1 MSEGD
6 TMKCV
11 NLELRSGQIGTWLVV
26 GVTSAMGLAGV
37 GVWQIAPCEFKGAS
51 TAEHSDEINVP
62 YDEFRTMMVRNNAT
76 QAIVE
81 HGGMQVID
89 EEVLKLQV
97 DLSRDKRPLL
107 NAILR
112 KSKAKVTASKR
123 VTVSV
128 NNSDIQADRLVLMQ
142 NAEITP
148 EQLDVTSFS
157 EGPAGDL
164 KSYRTSL
171 HAEPNG
177 DTTLVRVTIDM
188 HLCKDLGKLFHNEAQ
203 SQLDAAAHT
212 TAYQQCEALQQFV
225 LANAKR

>member
-1 MSEGD
+1 
-6 TMKCV
+6 MKV
-11 NLELRSGQIGTWLVV
+11 LNSTHKSGQIGLWLVV
-26 GVTSAMGLAGV
+26 GLTSAMGLAGV
-37 GVWQIAPCEFKGAS
+37 GVWQIVPCEFQGS
-51 TAEHSDEINVP
+51 SQAEWSEEIDVP

-81 HGGMQVID
+81 RGGMRVID
-89 EEVLKLQV
+89 EEVINLQV

-112 KSKAKVTASKR
+112 RSKSSLTATKR
-123 VTVSV
+123 LTVSV

-148 EQLDVTSFS
+148 EKLDVNSFS

-171 HAEPNG
+171 HAEPKG
-177 DTTLVRVTIDM
+177 DITLLRVTVDM
-188 HLCKDLGKLFHNEAQ
+188 QLCKSLGKLFHGEAQ
-203 SQLDAAAHT
+203 SQLDAATHQT
-212 TAYQQCEALQQFV
+212 VQQQVEALQQFA
-225 LANAKR
+225 LANARP